1 MDFQS
6 LGRKHFLGAVLL
18 ILTAAPAVHAAV
30 SFDVSMGMNVNEDT
44 RIFLNVSNE
53 VWRPAMP
60 VTVIERMRYPE
71 DDFPVIAFLA
81 FHTHRDPGAILSLRN
96 EGYPWNEV
104 FFRLNVSP
112 SVLFV
117 GMDRDPGPPYG
128 NAWGYWKK
136 NSRPGTYRRVRFADR
151 DVVGLVKVQTAAR
164 HFGASPFAVIDAQR
178 QGKRV
183 EAYTANRWREKHG
196 RQTWAAN
203 RRGADSRDGARGS
216 SDSRQMRGGSDSRET
231 RGGTKGK
238 GKGNKGEGQGQGK
251 GHGQGNGHGR

>member
-1 MDFQS
+1 MNFLA

-18 ILTAAPAVHAAV
+18 ILTATPLVHAAV
-30 SFDVSMGMNVNEDT
+30 SVDVAMGMNVNEDT
-44 RIFLNVSNE
+44 RIFLNVSNQ

-71 DDFPVIAFLA
+71 DDFPVVAFLA
-81 FHTHRDPGAILSLRN
+81 YHTHRDPGAILSLRY
-96 EGYPWNEV
+96 EGYPWAEV
-104 FFRLNVSP
+104 LFRLNVSP

-136 NSRPGTYRRVRFADR
+136 NSRPGMHRRVRFSDR

-183 EAYTANRWREKHG
+183 ESYTANRWRSKQG
-196 RQTWAAN
+196 RQTWGAN
-203 RRGADSRDGARGS
+203 RGGPDNRDKGRGVSEARD
-216 SDSRQMRGGSDSRET
+216 T

-238 GKGNKGEGQGQGK
+238 GKGNSKDEGQGPGK
-251 GHGQGNGHGR
+251 GHGQGKNHGH